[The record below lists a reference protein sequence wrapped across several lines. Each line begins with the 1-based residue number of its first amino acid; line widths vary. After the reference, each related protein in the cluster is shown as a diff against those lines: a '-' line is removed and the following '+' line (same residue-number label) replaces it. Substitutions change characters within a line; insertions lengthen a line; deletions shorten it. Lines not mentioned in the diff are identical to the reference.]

1 MFYVFNKDN
10 KCVATSNNRL
20 NEEDLKSRGEF
31 VVESDL
37 DIKCIEAHLI
47 EGVVVFKEAT
57 IDKDTRVA
65 ILESKYKAEVSKL
78 ASEWNIANM
87 DGDTEAI
94 EIIKLERAQLKEKFE
109 ADRAV
114 ILAEPN

>member
-10 KCVATSNNRL
+10 KCVATSNNKL
-20 NEEDLKSRGEF
+20 NEDDLKTRDEF
-31 VVESDL
+31 VIESDL
-37 DIKCIEAHLI
+37 DIKCTEAHLI
-47 EGVVVFKEAT
+47 EGVVVFKEVT
-57 IDKDTRVA
+57 IDKETRVA

-87 DGDTEAI
+87 DGDTDAI
-94 EIIKLERAQLKEKFE
+94 EIIKLERQQLKEKFE
-109 ADRAV
+109 ADRAA